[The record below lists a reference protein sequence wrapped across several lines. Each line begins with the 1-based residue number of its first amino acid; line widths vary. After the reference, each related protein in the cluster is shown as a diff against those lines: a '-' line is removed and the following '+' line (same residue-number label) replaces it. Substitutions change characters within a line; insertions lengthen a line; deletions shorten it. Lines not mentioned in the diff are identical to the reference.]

1 LVQRLLQR
9 GRQGFEQ
16 REQHGER
23 AGSDLGK
30 PKALP
35 GTWITGSIKP
45 NPVARMAPSS
55 TQTPQRGTGRGIG
68 IRTAA
73 GSDERAHGQLHVYD
87 GDGKGK
93 SQAALG
99 VVLRTIGLGICE
111 QKRTRVLL
119 LRFLKGPGRAY
130 DEDAAIEA
138 LQQGFPHLIDQVRTG
153 RGDYFTAEEATPFDR
168 QEAQRGWDIAKGAI
182 ASDLYSVVVLD
193 ELNPVLDLGL
203 LDADEVART
212 LACKPP
218 GMEVICTGRGAPK
231 ELVQLADLHSEMR
244 AHQQMDPGI
253 TGIEIY
259 TGDGKGKSTSALGK
273 GLQAIGR
280 GISQD
285 KSHRV
290 LILQWLKGGAGY
302 TEDAAIAALRESYP
316 HLVDHLR
323 SGRDAIVWRGQQQP
337 IDYVEAERAWEI
349 ARAAISSGLYKTVIL
364 DEINP
369 TVDLELL
376 PVEPIVQTLLRKPAE
391 TEVILTGRCKNRL
404 AYFELASVYSEMV
417 CHKHYAERGVDLKRG
432 VDY

>member
-1 LVQRLLQR
+1 
-9 GRQGFEQ
+9 
-16 REQHGER
+16 
-23 AGSDLGK
+23 
-30 PKALP
+30 
-35 GTWITGSIKP
+35 
-45 NPVARMAPSS
+45 M
-55 TQTPQRGTGRGIG
+55 GRGIG

-73 GSDERAHGQLHVYD
+73 GAEERTYGQLHVYD

-153 RGDYFTAEEATPFDR
+153 RGDFFTAEQASKFDR

-203 LDADEVART
+203 LDIDEVTRT
-212 LACKPP
+212 LAAKPA
-218 GMEVICTGRGAPK
+218 GMEVICTGRGAPRP
-231 ELVQLADLHSEMR
+231 LNQLADLHSEMR
-244 AHQQMDPGI
+244 AHRRQSSAAGEDQQPQGLD
-253 TGIEIY
+253 GIEIY
-259 TGDGKGKSTSALGK
+259 TGEGKGKSTSALGK

-290 LILQWLKGGAGY
+290 LILQWLKGGSGY

-323 SGRDAIVWRGQQQP
+323 SGRDAIVWRGQQLP

-376 PVEPIVQTLLRKPAE
+376 PVEPIVQTLLRKPTE
-391 TEVILTGRCKNRL
+391 TEVILTGRCKNRP
-404 AYFELASVYSEMV
+404 AYFDLASVHSEMV

>member
-1 LVQRLLQR
+1 
-9 GRQGFEQ
+9 
-16 REQHGER
+16 
-23 AGSDLGK
+23 
-30 PKALP
+30 
-35 GTWITGSIKP
+35 
-45 NPVARMAPSS
+45 MAPQATSATTTS
-55 TQTPQRGTGRGIG
+55 RGTGRGIG

-73 GSDERAHGQLHVYD
+73 GSSERSHGQLHVYD
-87 GDGKGK
+87 GEGKGK

-111 QKRTRVLL
+111 QKQTRVLL

-153 RGDYFTAEEATPFDR
+153 RGEFFGADEITRIDL
-168 QEAQRGWDIAKGAI
+168 QEAERGWTIAKGAI

-203 LDADEVART
+203 LDADDVVRT
-212 LACKPP
+212 LAAKPP
-218 GMEVICTGRGAPK
+218 GMEVIVTGRGAPRS
-231 ELVQLADLHSEMR
+231 LVQIADLHSEMR
-244 AHQQMDPGI
+244 AHRRQDTPPADAAAGI
-253 TGIEIY
+253 DGIEVY
-259 TGDGKGKSTSALGK
+259 TGEGKGKSTSALGK
-273 GLQAIGR
+273 ALQAIGR

-290 LILQWLKGGAGY
+290 LILQWLKGGSGY

-376 PVEPIVQTLLRKPAE
+376 PVEPIVQTLLRKPSE
-391 TEVILTGRCKNRL
+391 TEVILTGRCKHPP
-404 AYFELASVYSEMV
+404 AYFDLASVHSEMV

>member
-1 LVQRLLQR
+1 M
-9 GRQGFEQ
+9 
-16 REQHGER
+16 
-23 AGSDLGK
+23 ATK
-30 PKALP
+30 PK
-35 GTWITGSIKP
+35 GS
-45 NPVARMAPSS
+45 NTSRSG
-55 TQTPQRGTGRGIG
+55 RGRGIG
-68 IRTAA
+68 IVTAA
-73 GSDERAHGQLHVYD
+73 DSQERCHGQLHIYD
-87 GDGKGK
+87 GEGKGK

-111 QKRTRVLL
+111 QRRTRVLL

-153 RGDYFTAEEATPFDR
+153 RADFFTADEATNFDLM
-168 QEAQRGWDIAKGAI
+168 EAQRGWDIAKGAI
-182 ASDLYSVVVLD
+182 ASALYSVVVLD

-203 LDADEVART
+203 LSVEDVVRT
-212 LACKPP
+212 LNERPD
-218 GMEVICTGRGAPK
+218 GMEIIVTGRAAPVP
-231 ELVQLADLHSEMR
+231 LVQVADLHSEMR
-244 AHQQMDPGI
+244 AHRRPNIEENSFNSSSSVG
-253 TGIEIY
+253 GIEIY
-259 TGDGKGKSTSALGK
+259 TGEGKGKSTSALGK
-273 GLQAIGR
+273 ALQAIGR

-290 LILQWLKGGAGY
+290 LILQWLKGGSGY

-349 ARAAISSGLYKTVIL
+349 ARAAIASGLYKTVIL
-364 DEINP
+364 DELNP
-369 TVDLELL
+369 SVDLELL

-391 TEVILTGRCKNRL
+391 TEVIITGRCKNPPS
-404 AYFELASVYSEMV
+404 YFDLASVHSEMV
-417 CHKHYAERGVDLKRG
+417 CHKHYAEQGVDLKRG

>member
-1 LVQRLLQR
+1 MTSPTR
-9 GRQGFEQ
+9 
-16 REQHGER
+16 
-23 AGSDLGK
+23 
-30 PKALP
+30 P
-35 GTWITGSIKP
+35 
-45 NPVARMAPSS
+45 
-55 TQTPQRGTGRGIG
+55 QTSQRGTGKGIG
-68 IRTAA
+68 IRTAQ
-73 GSDERAHGQLHVYD
+73 GQDERALGQLHVYD
-87 GDGKGK
+87 GEGKGK

-119 LRFLKGPGRAY
+119 LRFLKGPGRSY

-153 RGDYFTAEEATPFDR
+153 RGEFFTANESTAFDR
-168 QEAQRGWDIAKGAI
+168 MEAQRGWDIAKGAL
-182 ASDLYSVVVLD
+182 ASNLYSVVVLD

-203 LDADEVART
+203 LDGEEVVRT
-212 LACKPP
+212 LTAKPP
-218 GMEVICTGRGAPK
+218 GMEVICTGRGAPSP
-231 ELVQLADLHSEMR
+231 LVQLANLHSEMR
-244 AHQQMDPGI
+244 AHSGETPGLQ
-253 TGIEIY
+253 GIEIY

-273 GLQAIGR
+273 ALQAIGR

-290 LILQWLKGGAGY
+290 LILQWLKGGNGY

-323 SGRDAIVWRGQQQP
+323 SGRDAIVWRGQQQQ
-337 IDYVEAERAWEI
+337 IDYIEAERAWEI
-349 ARAAISSGLYKTVIL
+349 ARAAIASGLYKTVIL
-364 DEINP
+364 DELNP

-391 TEVILTGRCKNRL
+391 TEVIITGRCKSAP
-404 AYFELASVYSEMV
+404 AYFDLASVHSEMV

>member
-1 LVQRLLQR
+1 M
-9 GRQGFEQ
+9 
-16 REQHGER
+16 
-23 AGSDLGK
+23 
-30 PKALP
+30 
-35 GTWITGSIKP
+35 T
-45 NPVARMAPSS
+45 PSS
-55 TQTPQRGTGRGIG
+55 SPPQTPQRGTGRGIG

-73 GSDERAHGQLHVYD
+73 DGDERALGQLHVYD

-111 QKRTRVLL
+111 QRRTRVLL
-119 LRFLKGPGRAY
+119 LRFLKGPGRSY

-153 RGDYFTAEEATPFDR
+153 RAEFFTAEQASRFDR
-168 QEAQRGWDIAKGAI
+168 QEAQRGWDIARGAI
-182 ASDLYSVVVLD
+182 ASNLYSVLVLD

-203 LDADEVART
+203 LDRSEVLRT
-212 LACKPP
+212 LGARPA
-218 GMEVICTGRGAPK
+218 GMEIICTGRGAPR
-231 ELVQLADLHSEMR
+231 ELMQLADLHSEMR
-244 AHQQMDPGI
+244 AHRCPGPADDLPAGVAGLE
-253 TGIEIY
+253 GIEIY

-273 GLQAIGR
+273 ALQAIGR

-290 LILQWLKGGAGY
+290 LILQWLKGGSGY

-349 ARAAISSGLYKTVIL
+349 ARAAIASGLYKTVIL
-364 DEINP
+364 DELNP

-376 PVEPIVQTLLRKPAE
+376 PVEPIMQTLLRKPAE
-391 TEVILTGRCKNRL
+391 TEVIITGRCKSRP
-404 AYFELASVYSEMV
+404 AYFDLASVHSEMV

>member
-1 LVQRLLQR
+1 M
-9 GRQGFEQ
+9 
-16 REQHGER
+16 
-23 AGSDLGK
+23 
-30 PKALP
+30 
-35 GTWITGSIKP
+35 T
-45 NPVARMAPSS
+45 PSS
-55 TQTPQRGTGRGIG
+55 STTRSALRGTGRGIG

-73 GSDERAHGQLHVYD
+73 GSEERVHGQLHVYD
-87 GDGKGK
+87 GEGKGK

-111 QKRTRVLL
+111 RKRTRVLL
-119 LRFLKGPGRAY
+119 LRFLKGPGRSY

-153 RGDYFTAEEATPFDR
+153 RGEYFTAEEATAFDR
-168 QEAQRGWDIAKGAI
+168 QEAQRGWDIARGAI

-203 LDADEVART
+203 LDPTEVVST
-212 LACKPP
+212 LGTKPP
-218 GMEVICTGRGAPK
+218 GMEVICTGRGAPRG
-231 ELVQLADLHSEMR
+231 LVQLADLHSEMR
-244 AHQQMDPGI
+244 AHRRRGGGSEGSEPAADRGLD
-253 TGIEIY
+253 GIEIY
-259 TGDGKGKSTSALGK
+259 TGEGKGKSTSALGK
-273 GLQAIGR
+273 ALQAIGR

-290 LILQWLKGGAGY
+290 LILQWLKGGSGY

-349 ARAAISSGLYKTVIL
+349 ARAAIASGLYKTVIL
-364 DEINP
+364 DELNP

-376 PVEPIVQTLLRKPAE
+376 PEEPIVQTLLRKPAE
-391 TEVILTGRCKNRL
+391 TEVIITGRCKRRP
-404 AYFELASVYSEMV
+404 AYFDLASVHSEMV

>member
-1 LVQRLLQR
+1 MTPP
-9 GRQGFEQ
+9 
-16 REQHGER
+16 
-23 AGSDLGK
+23 S
-30 PKALP
+30 
-35 GTWITGSIKP
+35 
-45 NPVARMAPSS
+45 SS

-119 LRFLKGPGRAY
+119 LRFLKGPGRSY

-153 RGDYFTAEEATPFDR
+153 RGEFFTAEEASRFDH
-168 QEAQRGWDIAKGAI
+168 QEAQRGWDIARGAI
-182 ASDLYSVVVLD
+182 ASNLYSVVVLD

-203 LDADEVART
+203 LDTAEVVGTLEARP
-212 LACKPP
+212 A
-218 GMEVICTGRGAPK
+218 GMEIICTGRGAPP
-231 ELVQLADLHSEMR
+231 ELVQIADLHSEMR
-244 AHQQMDPGI
+244 AHRRPGSGPAGAEGERSLD
-253 TGIEIY
+253 GIEIY

-290 LILQWLKGGAGY
+290 LILQWLKGGSGY

-349 ARAAISSGLYKTVIL
+349 ARAAIASGLYKTVIL
-364 DEINP
+364 DELNP

-391 TEVILTGRCKNRL
+391 TEVIITGRCKSRP
-404 AYFELASVYSEMV
+404 AYFDLASVHSEMV

>member
-1 LVQRLLQR
+1 
-9 GRQGFEQ
+9 
-16 REQHGER
+16 
-23 AGSDLGK
+23 
-30 PKALP
+30 
-35 GTWITGSIKP
+35 
-45 NPVARMAPSS
+45 
-55 TQTPQRGTGRGIG
+55 
-68 IRTAA
+68 
-73 GSDERAHGQLHVYD
+73 
-87 GDGKGK
+87 
-93 SQAALG
+93 
-99 VVLRTIGLGICE
+99 
-111 QKRTRVLL
+111 
-119 LRFLKGPGRAY
+119 
-130 DEDAAIEA
+130 
-138 LQQGFPHLIDQVRTG
+138 LIDQVRTG
-153 RGDYFTAEEATPFDR
+153 RGDYFSADQVTRIDI
-168 QEAQRGWDIAKGAI
+168 QEAQRGWTIAKGAL

-203 LDADEVART
+203 LDLEEVVRT
-212 LACKPP
+212 LAAKPP
-218 GMEVICTGRGAPK
+218 GMEVIVTGRGAPRP
-231 ELVQLADLHSEMR
+231 LVQIADLHSEMR
-244 AHQQMDPGI
+244 AHRRQDRLTDLELADADLASAGLD
-253 TGIEIY
+253 GIEVY
-259 TGDGKGKSTSALGK
+259 TGEGKGKSTSALGK
-273 GLQAIGR
+273 ALQAIGR

-290 LILQWLKGGAGY
+290 LILQWLKGGKGY

-391 TEVILTGRCKNRL
+391 TEVILTGRCKHPP
-404 AYFELASVYSEMV
+404 AYFDLASVHSEMV